1 MSTATTF
8 VSSTPV
14 PAEGRQLASLIPGA
28 RYVEMV
34 GAGHAVPIHD
44 PAIINVLLREH
55 VGD

>member
-1 MSTATTF
+1 M
-8 VSSTPV
+8 